1 MCGAKVR
8 GAARRTNTG
17 KARWRGTKKG
27 GVTKGKKIHKRGLR
41 ITRRGGVI
49 LDPDSV
55 VLFCS
60 FVI

>member
-1 MCGAKVR
+1 MER
-8 GAARRTNTG
+8 HE
-17 KARWRGTKKG
+17 KG
-27 GVTKGKKIHKRGLR
+27 DVTKGKKINKRGLR